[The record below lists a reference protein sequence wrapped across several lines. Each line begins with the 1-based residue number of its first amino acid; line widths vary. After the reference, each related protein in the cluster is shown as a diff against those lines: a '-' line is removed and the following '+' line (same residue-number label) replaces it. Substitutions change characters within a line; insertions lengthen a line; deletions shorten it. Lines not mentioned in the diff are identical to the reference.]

1 MAHRSRASSGAPK
14 LGHAGVGSSPGT
26 TILGHVGTGTSP
38 GIPA

>member
-1 MAHRSRASSGAPK
+1 MAHRSRASSPK